1 MKKKII
7 IILAI
12 IIGIILAFLIIT
24 KWWNKTSFDPLIEDN
39 NNYKDL
45 HFDEHYDYD
54 NWKSELSEAEI
65 KEATDNLWEKKMKAY
80 EEGMK
85 TIENN
90 QNDKIEIKK

>member
-39 NNYKDL
+39 SNNYKDL
-45 HFDEHYDYD
+45 HFDELYDYD
-54 NWKSELSEAEI
+54 NWKSKLSEE
-65 KEATDNLWEKKMKAY
+65 D
-80 EEGMK
+80 MK

>member
-39 NNYKDL
+39 SNNYKDL

-65 KEATDNLWEKKMKAY
+65 KEATDNLWDKQMKAY
-80 EEGMK
+80 DEGMK
-85 TIENN
+85 TLENN
-90 QNDKIEIKK
+90 QSK

>member
-24 KWWNKTSFDPLIEDN
+24 KWWNKTSVDSLIEDN
-39 NNYKDL
+39 TNNYKDL

-54 NWKSELSEAEI
+54 NWKSELSEEEI
-65 KEATDNLWEKKMKAY
+65 KEATDNLWDKQMKAY
-80 EEGMK
+80 DEGMK
-85 TIENN
+85 TLENN
-90 QNDKIEIKK
+90 QSK